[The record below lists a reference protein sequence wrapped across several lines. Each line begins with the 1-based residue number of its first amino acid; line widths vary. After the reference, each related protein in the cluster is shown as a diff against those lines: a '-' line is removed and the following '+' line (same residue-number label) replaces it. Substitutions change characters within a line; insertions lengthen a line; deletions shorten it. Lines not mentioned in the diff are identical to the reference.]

1 MAVNGINFVN
11 QINRIDRAIATTTQK
26 ISTGTNYPSASLG
39 AAEYAISA
47 RLTSNIGASAQSI
60 QNTQNI
66 SAMIRTASGATA
78 NTVDALTTIREQ
90 LINAAN
96 DSNTN
101 LDRRALQQNINQ
113 LVRQIDLNARAE
125 YNGQRLV
132 DGSRESLTLAGIDG
146 YENFDLGDIRARTLG
161 LTDAGGNVT
170 IDASTVEAATNSL
183 AVVADALN
191 VAGGNLNSLQFM
203 EDYVDEGISL
213 NAALDEATTQ
223 GAQLQRLEYQQ
234 ANYATIEENQLAA
247 QSAINDADLAQQIT
261 NLRNQQIQQQLA
273 IFAASIANQNRAN
286 VLNVL
291 P

>member
-11 QINRIDRAIATTTQK
+11 QINRLDRAIATTTQK

-39 AAEYAISA
+39 SAEYAISA

-78 NTVDALTTIREQ
+78 NTVDTLTTIREQ
-90 LINAAN
+90 LVNAAN

-101 LDRRALQQNINQ
+101 FDRRALQQNINQ

-146 YENFDLGDIRARTLG
+146 YENFNMGDIRARTLG

-170 IDASTVEAATNSL
+170 IDASTVQAATNSL
-183 AVVADALN
+183 AVVTDALN

-234 ANYATIEENQLAA
+234 ANYATIEENQIAA